1 MLKPT
6 CSCEKHPVGGEPPA
20 GTTPGPRAADGPG
33 SDGPAGSLLDDAFAP
48 VNGGALVP
56 SH

>member
-6 CSCEKHPVGGEPPA
+6 CSCDKHPVGGEPPA
-20 GTTPGPRAADGPG
+20 GTTPGPHAADGPG

-48 VNGGALVP
+48 GNGGALVP